1 MLALCTPDF
10 DLMQQNTLL
19 TLLQG
24 LLCPWKTIKKYPFM
38 TLQLEFQSVMS
49 EYGAVLPIKAQRA
62 CTLRLKSFL
71 LWVYIT
77 PIQQADRGAKC
88 RARTR
93 DLKPRLPTWPMTLTS
108 AAITMEQFLPYKG
121 SSVRQS
127 HQLHVP
133 ARGIQT

>member
-1 MLALCTPDF
+1 MSLE
-10 DLMQQNTLL
+10 NN
-19 TLLQG
+19 
-24 LLCPWKTIKKYPFM
+24 KKYPFM

-77 PIQQADRGAKC
+77 LIQQADRGAKC

-121 SSVRQS
+121 SSVQQS

-133 ARGIQT
+133 ARGMQT